1 MDINLAYDLILL
13 NEPLINEKDSQ
24 IILVLFFDII
34 LQLLETP
41 QIHRYYITSDILL
54 FKNLKNIYIYTY
66 IYINFNSMVKI

>member
-13 NEPLINEKDSQ
+13 NEPLINEKKNNQ

-54 FKNLKNIYIYTY
+54 FKN
-66 IYINFNSMVKI
+66 